1 MYYICIYGLSSTS
14 YKISAKNVDHTNM
27 LKAGLLESGYIEH
40 DEIKEFYFTDKVLRD
55 ESIKVQLKTNVMVG
69 SVRIKSKICPR
80 SSADITESIA
90 ECYFTPKE
98 MKEEEE
104 NENIF

>member
-1 MYYICIYGLSSTS
+1 
-14 YKISAKNVDHTNM
+14 M
-27 LKAGLLESGYIEH
+27 LKAGLLESRYIEPA
-40 DEIKEFYFTDKVLRD
+40 EIKEFYFTDKILRD
-55 ESIKVQLKTNVMVG
+55 DSIKVQVKTNVMVG

-98 MKEEEE
+98 MNEEEE
-104 NENIF
+104 NENVFKNTNTISELPEHNICAPDRFYIS